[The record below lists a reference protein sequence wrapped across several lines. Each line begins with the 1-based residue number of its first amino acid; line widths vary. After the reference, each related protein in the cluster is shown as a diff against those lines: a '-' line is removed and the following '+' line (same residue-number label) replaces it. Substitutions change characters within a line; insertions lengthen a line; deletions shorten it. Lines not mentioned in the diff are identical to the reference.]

1 MPSMSTNRARGW
13 RRIGIVLSVIW
24 FLSFGLFLWSTFVND
39 VVRPVGE
46 ARNVCGLIL
55 DGDND
60 NLQYLRS
67 VEERNTKQ
75 AANFAKYEKC
85 QADAQINWERTR
97 PADRLLAAMVLGID
111 LVTIGIGWLLVWLVV
126 LIVRWIWHGFAS
138 T

>member
-1 MPSMSTNRARGW
+1 MR
-13 RRIGIVLSVIW
+13 
-24 FLSFGLFLWSTFVND
+24 
-39 VVRPVGE
+39 
-46 ARNVCGLIL
+46 
-55 DGDND
+55 DND

-85 QADAQINWERTR
+85 QADTQINWERTR

-126 LIVRWIWHGFAS
+126 LIVRWIRHGFAS